1 MVILYSGVPGSGKSL
16 HATEKIL
23 FALARGQDV
32 ISNYPIKFTKKEIK
46 KGYPERFYY
55 VPESRITVPNL
66 MQYANVRGYLEKKK
80 ENQCL
85 VLIDEAGGRFNCRE
99 YGKTDRMEWVKFFSQ
114 HRKFGFSV
122 LLVAQNDRMLDRQIR
137 AMVELEYKH
146 RKAQNM
152 FWWLMFLPFKLFIA
166 VEYFYGL
173 RMKTATEFFI
183 FKKKIAERY
192 DSMALFQEFDIPVF
206 ENEGDVDCR
215 AIFAS

>member
-23 FALARGQDV
+23 FALRRGQDV
-32 ISNYPIKFTKKEIK
+32 ISNYPIKFNKKEIK
-46 KGYPERFYY
+46 KGWQDKFFY
-55 VPESRITVPNL
+55 VPEERITVPNL
-66 MQYANVRGYLEKKK
+66 MQFATVRGYMEKRK

-99 YGKTDRMEWVKFFSQ
+99 YGKNDRMEWVKFFSQ

-122 LLVAQNDRMLDRQIR
+122 ILVAQNDRMLDRQIR

-152 FWWLMFLPFKLFIA
+152 FWWLCFLPVKLFVCI
-166 VEYFYGL
+166 EYFYGL
-173 RMKTATEFFI
+173 RMKTNTEFFT
-183 FKKKIAERY
+183 FKRKIAERY
-192 DSMALFQEFDIPVF
+192 DSMALFEEFAIPIF
-206 ENEGDVDCR
+206 IDNGEADCR